1 MGITDWFRGTSCV
14 DACVV
19 IVLNGIRDSGI
30 ADDVADLS
38 RDVWD
43 IEEYPLTIG
52 ETAEVVLPVRLPCPR
67 ESCEDKLDVFGVL
80 VADFESVIVV
90 DALTVVV
97 TDSGEVFFGEY
108 HCGVFLTGN
117 ALELSVVNDD
127 DSCVVVVFG
136 SKEETDDVDVP
147 LTCAPV
153 ALVVGVTL
161 LTGAGGGGCDG
172 GPVVATGFG
181 GSGISLLPP
190 KMLLKPLIEPPRC
203 CFFF

>member
-1 MGITDWFRGTSCV
+1 M

-19 IVLNGIRDSGI
+19 IVLNGIRFSGI

-38 RDVWD
+38 RDDWD

-52 ETAEVVLPVRLPCPR
+52 ETAEVVLPVRLACPS
-67 ESCEDKLDVFGVL
+67 ESCEDKLEVLGVL
-80 VADFESVIVV
+80 VADFESVNVV
-90 DALTVVV
+90 DVLTVVVDV

-108 HCGVFLTGN
+108 HCGVLFMGN
-117 ALELSVVNDD
+117 ALELSEVNDD
-127 DSCVVVVFG
+127 DDACCVVVVFG
-136 SKEETDDVDVP
+136 SKEETDDIDVP
-147 LTCAPV
+147 LTCVPV
-153 ALVVGVTL
+153 SLDV
-161 LTGAGGGGCDG
+161 GAGGGGCDG

-181 GSGISLLPP
+181 GSGLSLLPP